1 MLQVPAIRPR
11 LAQPVRAQGEES
23 ISGQTA
29 EEETDEETSAPLAS
43 KFGSK
48 FASVL
53 QSALER
59 SGGET
64 ALFNKDS
71 LAGGREPEPP

>member
-1 MLQVPAIRPR
+1 MRPR
-11 LAQPVRAQGEES
+11 LAQQVRVQSEES

-29 EEETDEETSAPLAS
+29 EEETEEEASAPLAS